1 MRNATGSKMAR
12 MNDERLHKNYEG
24 KREKDERGRDSNS
37 NRERETAEE
46 EADTVI
52 KIEKKDGNEI
62 REKAKEKETRAMI
75 SLEEMKLAGKLT
87 SRRKVQAEL
96 KWEEKMNS
104 ETRQNYRCKKEW
116 IF

>member
-1 MRNATGSKMAR
+1 MMKDCTRTTKA
-12 MNDERLHKNYEG
+12 
-24 KREKDERGRDSNS
+24 REKKMKEEGTVTVT
-37 NRERETAEE
+37 ERETAEE

-62 REKAKEKETRAMI
+62 REMEKEKETRAMI